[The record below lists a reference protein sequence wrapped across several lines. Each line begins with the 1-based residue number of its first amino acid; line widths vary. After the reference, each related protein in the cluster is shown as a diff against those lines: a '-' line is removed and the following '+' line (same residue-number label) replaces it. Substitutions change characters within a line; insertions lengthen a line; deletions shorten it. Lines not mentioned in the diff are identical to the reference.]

1 MWPGRPT
8 CHALAL
14 TALENQFLGKT
25 LLLRIK
31 FPGHTDGQRS
41 VPSGLPRLLRP
52 FQEWGAYCHYQLSP
66 YSSWGPLAGG
76 TMAPAKDHG
85 TKATP
90 WPFIPWPRGLDGFLS
105 AGAVQ
110 CSSTRRWMLLMASK
124 LPGPSSFWINY
135 ISKPE
140 LSLKIGWPNSEP
152 TRNPLSRL
160 LSI

>member
-1 MWPGRPT
+1 
-8 CHALAL
+8 
-14 TALENQFLGKT
+14 
-25 LLLRIK
+25 
-31 FPGHTDGQRS
+31 
-41 VPSGLPRLLRP
+41 
-52 FQEWGAYCHYQLSP
+52 
-66 YSSWGPLAGG
+66 
-76 TMAPAKDHG
+76 MAPAKDHG

-140 LSLKIGWPNSEP
+140 LSLKIGAKMAKLRTNSQSLVSP
-152 TRNPLSRL
+152 PLYIGPQSTLRRAMVVV
-160 LSI
+160 